1 MPTFR
6 KGQRVRW
13 RTPQGMTR
21 GRIIRKLTTG
31 GRVKGHDYTASEDD
45 PQYLVQSDKSGA
57 EAAHK
62 PESLEPATGADD
74 RG

>member
-1 MPTFR
+1 MPSFQ

-21 GRIIRKLTTG
+21 GRIVRRLTTR
-31 GRVKGHDYTASEDD
+31 GRIKGHDYAASKDD
-45 PQYLVQSDKSGA
+45 PQYLVRSETSGQ

-62 PESLEPATGADD
+62 PESLEPDG
-74 RG
+74 GS